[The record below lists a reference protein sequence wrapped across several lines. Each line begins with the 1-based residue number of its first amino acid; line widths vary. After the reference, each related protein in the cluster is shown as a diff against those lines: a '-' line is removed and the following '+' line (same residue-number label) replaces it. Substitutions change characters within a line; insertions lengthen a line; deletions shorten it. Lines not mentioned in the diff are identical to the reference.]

1 MSDKTKLLIA
11 AWSVLVLDAV
21 SEVPSEEKEQ
31 AIALLKEKINAYQ
44 PGEAVAIPTLLA
56 DLKIAIEASED
67 AAEKANLIPGTD
79 KVFDVLEA
87 IVAGT
92 KPFWALIG
100 GLFH

>member
-1 MSDKTKLLIA
+1 MQYLKY
-11 AWSVLVLDAV
+11 
-21 SEVPSEEKEQ
+21 Q
-31 AIALLKEKINAYQ
+31 AKKKSRLSPCSKKKSMLTS
-44 PGEAVAIPTLLA
+44 PVPTLLA

-100 GLFH
+100 GLFHKHAAATAAAEGTAAPVGE